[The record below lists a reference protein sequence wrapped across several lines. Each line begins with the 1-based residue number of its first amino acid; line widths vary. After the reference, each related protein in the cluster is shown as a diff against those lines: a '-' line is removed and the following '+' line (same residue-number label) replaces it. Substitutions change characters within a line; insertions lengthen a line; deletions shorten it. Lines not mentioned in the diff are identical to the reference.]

1 MVIRLV
7 MGLCI
12 YSIDDM
18 ERLVYP
24 NVDIHFKT
32 DHVMGEI
39 IMVMDTY
46 LRKKHHG
53 RYYFEHHFREVSIYS
68 TPDRLRLMVD
78 ELNHFHAG
86 IYKSGILGRVD
97 LKMVIPGHWEPPK
110 RFFEL
115 DTDQRSEE
123 ERLTPD
129 I

>member
-1 MVIRLV
+1 
-7 MGLCI
+7 
-12 YSIDDM
+12 M
-18 ERLVYP
+18 ERQIYP

-32 DHVMGEI
+32 DHVRGEM

-86 IYKSGILGRVD
+86 IYKSIVLGRVD
-97 LKMVIPGHWEPPK
+97 VRLVHFNHYGAERKV
-110 RFFEL
+110 FEF
-115 DTDQRSEE
+115 DTNRMSEE
-123 ERLTPD
+123 KRLTPD
-129 I
+129 ISDK